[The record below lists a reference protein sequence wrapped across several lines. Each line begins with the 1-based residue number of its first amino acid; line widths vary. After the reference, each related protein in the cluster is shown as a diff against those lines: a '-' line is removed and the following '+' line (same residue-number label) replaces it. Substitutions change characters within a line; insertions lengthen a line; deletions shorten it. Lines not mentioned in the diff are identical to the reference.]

1 MSTTTLD
8 KALHVIERS
17 AHFQARLHAQL
28 AAFASEPNWPFTK
41 LPLLTKSSDIEFLQQ
56 LAKDMNLGLNFEDSR
71 IHGGGRAVLSKGGA
85 HKPCWM
91 RAIYTARG
99 HLLSYFL
106 SPLLCRA
113 TATCLMSA

>member
-1 MSTTTLD
+1 MSTTTGQGAACD
-8 KALHVIERS
+8 WRS

-71 IHGGGRAVLSKGGA
+71 IHVRRTSRSQQGRGA
-85 HKPCWM
+85 HKPLLDACHL
-91 RAIYTARG
+91 YGARSLAV
-99 HLLSYFL
+99 LLL